1 MDPERAFLLYLPG
14 PLGEG
19 NALGPD
25 AEIAGAGMPSRSSLP
40 ERKPQIKGLR
50 IMKSAVNPLGAGK
63 MLFSD
68 SRVKSEY
75 SL

>member
-1 MDPERAFLLYLPG
+1 
-14 PLGEG
+14 
-19 NALGPD
+19 
-25 AEIAGAGMPSRSSLP
+25 MPSRSSLP